1 MSYEGPR
8 ENLTEETNPA
18 IENARRFGVPAII
31 GLVAILFVFQN
42 TQDITFEFL
51 WFDFT
56 TPMWTMLIA
65 FALVGSVVF
74 WGVQRRLARRKRD
87 DG

>member
-1 MSYEGPR
+1 MTYEGPR
-8 ENLTEETNPA
+8 ENLTEEKNPA
-18 IENARRFGVPAII
+18 LEGARRFGIPAII
-31 GLVAILFVFQN
+31 GLIAILFVFQN

-56 TPMWTMLIA
+56 TPLWTMLVA
-65 FALVGSVVF
+65 FALVGAVVL
-74 WGVQRRLARRKRD
+74 WGVQRRIARRKS

>member
-1 MSYEGPR
+1 MSYDGPR
-8 ENLTEETNPA
+8 DNLSAEGNPA
-18 IENARRFGVPAII
+18 VANAKRFGLPAVVGII
-31 GLVAILFVFQN
+31 AILFVFQN

-56 TPMWTMLIA
+56 TPLWTMLVA
-65 FALVGSVVF
+65 FALVGAVVL
-74 WGVQRRLARRKRD
+74 WGVQRRMARRKA